1 MPQGWGLE
9 LPLGC
14 GLLVAVAVA
23 IAVAI
28 AVAVAVAMGFGGGD
42 VVRRWPVIGRH
53 DVVIHPNH
61 VVKSESVERLT

>member
-23 IAVAI
+23 
-28 AVAVAVAMGFGGGD
+28 VAMGFGGGD
-42 VVRRWPVIGRH
+42 VIHHWLLIERH
-53 DVVIHPNH
+53 VVVGHSNH
-61 VVKSESVERLT
+61 VVEFKSVERLT